1 VACRTASAVGLT
13 SSSHVDPCDPRSTQ
27 GAQCARQP
35 HPVEQGLG
43 HTLSTCASVDC
54 ACHDR
59 LSHCCKVCVLMDC
72 AGLQIVAGVLTKWV
86 NLGQGWRHRLFVL
99 KDGVLRYYR
108 VRGYLSALFLY
119 FTLCP
124 PHNA

>member
-1 VACRTASAVGLT
+1 MCPPAPSRRA
-13 SSSHVDPCDPRSTQ
+13 RS
-27 GAQCARQP
+27 
-35 HPVEQGLG
+35 VG

-54 ACHDR
+54 ARHAPVT
-59 LSHCCKVCVLMDC
+59 LLCKCCVLMDC

-108 VRGYLSALFLY
+108 VRGYFSALFLY

-124 PHNA
+124 PRNA